1 VQIRVIRGELRILN
15 SFFSFIPNSI
25 SVKKFKILPYLA
37 QKFGKSKQKSLILWS
52 HN

>member
-1 VQIRVIRGELRILN
+1 MKHPKKLEKISVIRG
-15 SFFSFIPNSI
+15 
-25 SVKKFKILPYLA
+25 KIALVNVLKSSYIA